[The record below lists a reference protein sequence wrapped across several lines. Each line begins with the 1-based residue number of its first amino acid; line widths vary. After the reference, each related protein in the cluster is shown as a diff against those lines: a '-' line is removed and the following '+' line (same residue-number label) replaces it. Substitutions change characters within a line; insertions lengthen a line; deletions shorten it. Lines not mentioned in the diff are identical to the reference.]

1 MSSRRAALLGCAAL
15 GATLFGAVD
24 AHAGS
29 YLNRAAFLIAGARRE
44 SDTLR
49 QRFGDKEL
57 ARLAYRL
64 AQARLESAGT
74 MMVPKEVV
82 QAHPHLLL
90 TLENYERAADAAVNG
105 EGERFMIYCQRAQ
118 DEERTFRAVLRQL
131 GWELPEGRP
140 KADAS

>member
-1 MSSRRAALLGCAAL
+1 VNRRRAALLGAFAL
-15 GATLFGAVD
+15 CVSAYAGE

-44 SDTLR
+44 ADSVR
-49 QRFGDKEL
+49 IRFGDKEL
-57 ARLAYRL
+57 ARIAYSLAH
-64 AQARLESAGT
+64 ARLQSASS

-90 TLENYERAADAAVNG
+90 TLENYERAMDAAMAG

-118 DEERTFRAVLRQL
+118 DEERTFRAVLRQH
-131 GWELPEGRP
+131 GWELPDGRRG
-140 KADAS
+140 K

>member
-1 MSSRRAALLGCAAL
+1 VSSRRAALLGCAAL

>member
-1 MSSRRAALLGCAAL
+1 MSSRRAALLGALALSLSLLAA
-15 GATLFGAVD
+15 AD

-29 YLNRAAFLIAGARRE
+29 YLNRSAFLISGARRE
-44 SDTLR
+44 SDSLR

-64 AQARLESAGT
+64 AKARLESAGS
-74 MMVPKEVV
+74 MLVPKEVV

-105 EGERFMIYCQRAQ
+105 QPERFLVYCQRAQ

-131 GWELPEGRP
+131 GWELPDGRG
-140 KADAS
+140 KGSS

>member
-1 MSSRRAALLGCAAL
+1 VLLASLSSA
-15 GATLFGAVD
+15 FP

-29 YLNRAAFLIAGARRE
+29 YLNRSAFLVSGARRE
-44 SDTLR
+44 ADTLR

-64 AQARLESAGT
+64 AQARLQSAGT

-131 GWELPEGRP
+131 GWELPDARP
-140 KADAS
+140 KSFAG